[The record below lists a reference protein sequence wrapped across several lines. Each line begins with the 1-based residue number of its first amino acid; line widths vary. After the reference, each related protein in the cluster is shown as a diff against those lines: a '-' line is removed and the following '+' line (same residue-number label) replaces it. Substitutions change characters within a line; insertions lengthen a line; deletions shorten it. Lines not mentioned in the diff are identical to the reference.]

1 MIIPLIVVLEP
12 CSSPHYTFYPQ
23 LLPLFMCPP
32 VVALTTMALF
42 PEQTASKISSAL
54 MLRFPRFMF
63 ATGLGEACLRVPR
76 ERCGRCT
83 ESSGEEE
90 LGLQM
95 GLVNTLNAALRL
107 SLLGGFNKQR

>member
-12 CSSPHYTFYPQ
+12 CSSPHYTFDPL

-32 VVALTTMALF
+32 VVVLTTMALF

-54 MLRFPRFMF
+54 MLRFPWYIFV
-63 ATGLGEACLRVPR
+63 TGLGEACLRVPR

-83 ESSGEEE
+83 ETSGEEE

-95 GLVNTLNAALRL
+95 ELFKTLSATLRL